1 MPSTV
6 QVSDAVKSELDA
18 IKERDEHT
26 SYDSVIR
33 TLLLRADELES
44 DE

>member
-6 QVSDAVKSELDA
+6 QVSDSVKDELDT

-33 TLLLRADELES
+33 TLLLRSGELDDE
-44 DE
+44 